1 MPRTMLNEQRWTA
14 ADRPYKKGMPLSQ
27 SLSIMHR
34 MKDEGHID
42 PDLFDVFI
50 KHHLYIDYAK
60 RFLKPEQID
69 IE

>member
-1 MPRTMLNEQRWTA
+1 
-14 ADRPYKKGMPLSQ
+14 
-27 SLSIMHR
+27 MHR

-60 RFLKPEQID
+60 RYLKPEQID